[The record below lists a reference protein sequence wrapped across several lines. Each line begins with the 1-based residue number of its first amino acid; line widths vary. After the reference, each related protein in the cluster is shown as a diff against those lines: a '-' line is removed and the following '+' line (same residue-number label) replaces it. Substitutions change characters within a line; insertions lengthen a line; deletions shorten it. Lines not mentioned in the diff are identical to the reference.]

1 MNRRRRKLLAG
12 LIAGLL
18 IVAAGQL
25 GWLPAANLPAI
36 PSAPPGSFKVVSFA
50 DGDTISVAMNGQ
62 TERVRLIG
70 VDTPETA
77 KNGVAGQCY
86 AQAAAAFTRDQIKAD
101 GSIRLQADPIGDNRD
116 RYGRLLRYVY
126 LPDGSQLNRRLI
138 EEGYGFAYLFFPF
151 SQSADFAAAQNQAR
165 QNGKGLWSNCRPY
178 QKKGKWQTQII
189 GTNGALLKTAAI
201 G

>member
-1 MNRRRRKLLAG
+1 
-12 LIAGLL
+12 
-18 IVAAGQL
+18 AAGRL

-36 PSAPPGSFKVVSFA
+36 PSAPPGSFRVVSFA
-50 DGDTISVAMNGQ
+50 DGDTISVAMNGRI
-62 TERVRLIG
+62 ERIRLIG

-77 KNGVAGQCY
+77 KNGVVGQCY